1 MRLSQQQKTRQRAS
15 AIVAVMVLAAL
26 FTVVMLV
33 GNRRTLSLEREM
45 KLLETK
51 QKARLDAASGFGK
64 NTNQT
69 GHGQNTRH

>member
-1 MRLSQQQKTRQRAS
+1 MRLSQQQKSRQRAS
-15 AIVAVMVLAAL
+15 AIVAVMALASL

-33 GNRRTLSLEREM
+33 GNRRTVSLEREM

-51 QKARLDAASGFGK
+51 QKARLEAVSGK

-69 GHGQNTRH
+69 VHGQNTRH